1 MRIVSLLPSAT
12 EMIYALGLGDHVVG
26 VTHECDYPIDAQTK
40 PAVTYS
46 TIDHSN
52 MHSEEIDHAVRST
65 VQAGLSLYALDEA
78 LIADLKPDLIVTQA
92 LCDVCAVSYSL
103 VEQTVAHLMPTLRDN
118 APHVLSFEPNSL
130 DDILDTI
137 MMVGAATEQDNEAT
151 TLVNQ
156 LRERIEQVR
165 AQATHLTSI
174 PRVACFEWVD
184 PLYGPGH
191 WLPELVRIAGGISG
205 LGNEHQNSRR
215 VAWSDVIAF
224 APEVIVVTPCGM
236 SLEQTLEEASRVLP
250 YRAGWHAL
258 PAVRSGHVYVVDG
271 NSYFSRPGPRIVDSL
286 ELLAE
291 LIHPTLFAGWGPQ
304 GAWLPF
310 HASATQSTSAPM
322 S

>member
-12 EMIYALGLGDHVVG
+12 EIIYALGLGDHVVG

-46 TIDHSN
+46 TIDQN
-52 MHSEEIDHAVRST
+52 NIVSEEIDHAVRST
-65 VQAGLSLYALDEA
+65 VQSGLSLYGLDEA
-78 LIADLKPDLIVTQA
+78 LLVELKPDLIVTQA

-103 VEQTVAHLMPTLRDN
+103 VEQTVSHLMPALRDI
-118 APHVLSFEPNSL
+118 APRVMSFAPNSL
-130 DDILDTI
+130 EDILDTI
-137 MMVGAATEQDNEAT
+137 VMTGAATERDEQASA
-151 TLVNQ
+151 VVQQ
-156 LRERIEQVR
+156 LHTRIENVR
-165 AQATHLTSI
+165 THVAQATYT

-205 LGNEHQNSRR
+205 LGSEHQDSYR

-236 SLEQTLEEASRVLP
+236 NLDQTLEEASRVLP

-258 PAVRSGHVYVVDG
+258 PAVRAGRVYVVDG
-271 NSYFSRPGPRIVDSL
+271 NSYFSRPGPRIVESL

-310 HASATQSTSAPM
+310 HSRATQSTSAPI